1 MSPVAVFDDKFCCER
16 TFSMSSA
23 MFSSEDLFFASVL
36 PTDGSVALSPS
47 RLFAGVRWMWQL
59 HRQGAGGI
67 VGDEMGL
74 GKTVQV
80 CAIGEVM

>member
-1 MSPVAVFDDKFCCER
+1 
-16 TFSMSSA
+16 
-23 MFSSEDLFFASVL
+23 
-36 PTDGSVALSPS
+36 
-47 RLFAGVRWMWQL
+47 MWQL

-80 CAIGEVM
+80 CGLWDRGVRVWLLACLL

>member
-1 MSPVAVFDDKFCCER
+1 
-16 TFSMSSA
+16 
-23 MFSSEDLFFASVL
+23 
-36 PTDGSVALSPS
+36 
-47 RLFAGVRWMWQL
+47 MWQL

-80 CAIGEVM
+80 RDILAVQACFCSLARSLSIVLVSPTLY

>member
-1 MSPVAVFDDKFCCER
+1 MDLVDDAMLIYTSIIFGTTR
-16 TFSMSSA
+16 TLRF
-23 MFSSEDLFFASVL
+23 LV
-36 PTDGSVALSPS
+36 
-47 RLFAGVRWMWQL
+47 FAGVRWMWQL

-80 CAIGEVM
+80 W

>member
-1 MSPVAVFDDKFCCER
+1 M
-16 TFSMSSA
+16 
-23 MFSSEDLFFASVL
+23 
-36 PTDGSVALSPS
+36 
-47 RLFAGVRWMWQL
+47 FAGVRWMWQL

-80 CAIGEVM
+80 RSA

>member
-1 MSPVAVFDDKFCCER
+1 M
-16 TFSMSSA
+16 
-23 MFSSEDLFFASVL
+23 
-36 PTDGSVALSPS
+36 
-47 RLFAGVRWMWQL
+47 FAGVRWMWQL

-80 CAIGEVM
+80 CGVDEGMAAMHVDVNPRTWISIFSGLRA

>member
-1 MSPVAVFDDKFCCER
+1 M
-16 TFSMSSA
+16 
-23 MFSSEDLFFASVL
+23 
-36 PTDGSVALSPS
+36 
-47 RLFAGVRWMWQL
+47 FAGVRWMWQL

-80 CAIGEVM
+80 RGVLTVCIYVSTFSVDRSCRRSDRVSFWRCKFG